1 MLAAMT
7 SERASTPAQMY
18 TATRL
23 RLTELFASLTPEE
36 LETIVPSTPAWTVLD
51 VARHL
56 AGVADDVRAGRVE
69 GAASDP
75 WTAAQ
80 VAARAGKGIDEVLA
94 EWAATGPAMEDLLER
109 AGEPADRLVIDVVT
123 HEQDVRGALAR
134 PGGREEPAADW
145 VLQRLVGGVDAAI
158 RRAGV
163 APLRIGGGTDEWIVG
178 GEGEPAAT
186 LSAPPYELWRALIG
200 RRSLEQIGSYD
211 WTGDAAPYVEL
222 LPVFPAPEIDIV
234 E

>member
-7 SERASTPAQMY
+7 SEGASTPAEMY
-18 TATRL
+18 AATRL
-23 RLTELFASLTPEE
+23 RLTGLFASLTPAE
-36 LETIVPSTPAWTVLD
+36 LDTIVPSTPAWTVLD

-56 AGVADDVRAGRVE
+56 AGVADDVSAGRTE
-69 GAASDP
+69 GAATEP

-80 VAARAGKGIDEVLA
+80 VAARAHKGVDEVLA
-94 EWAATGPAMEDLLER
+94 EWTATGPAIEDLLER
-109 AGEPADRLVIDVVT
+109 AGEPAHRLVIDVVT
-123 HEQDVRGALAR
+123 HEHDVRGALAK
-134 PGGREEPAADW
+134 PGGRDEPAADW
-145 VLQRLVGGVDAAI
+145 VLQRLVGSADAAI

-163 APLRIGGGTDEWIVG
+163 APLRIRAGTDEWIVG

-186 LSAPPYELWRALIG
+186 LRAAPYEVWRALIG
-200 RRSLEQIGSYD
+200 RRSRQQIRNYD

-222 LPVFPAPEIDIV
+222 LPVFPAAELDIV